1 MIKNEFRKLNDFES
15 KLLSKL
21 LENPFPG
28 RDEIRDQIKNCR
40 VKMLDIGVD
49 NYGSIEFETDS
60 KSFAQVKQR
69 APVEARAFE
78 NNVPID
84 VLIHVVDGKIKELEI
99 VKLDGS
105 PIEKIPSPSEFKV
118 TIRE

>member
-1 MIKNEFRKLNDFES
+1 MIKNEYRKLNDFES
-15 KLLSKL
+15 KLLDRL

-28 RDEIRDQIKNCR
+28 RDDIRDQIKNCR
-40 VKMLDIGVD
+40 VKMLDVGVD

-60 KSFAQVKQR
+60 KSFAQVNQR
-69 APVEARAFE
+69 VPIEARAFE
-78 NNVPID
+78 DKVPID

-99 VKLDGS
+99 LKVDGS
-105 PIEKIPSPSEFKV
+105 SIDKMPSPSEFKV